1 MQAHEFEQAIAGGL
15 IISMAT
21 SLNYFLF
28 GKAESLHHLL
38 WGTLRTSRKD
48 PEFYSRLCFMF
59 GIITIPF
66 LSLRGTFEGKYT
78 PEEVSIFGIGYRV
91 FDDDIKV
98 SAMLSNLG
106 WIIAGFLV
114 GLGSAISR
122 EAGIGGHTF
131 CTGPII
137 FRSSVKAAIL
147 SILSGMV
154 VATLRSHFPF
164 FLGHLDKSMLLPASH
179 LFGLFAFSF
188 LCILTLGSLL
198 YQYSQE
204 GLIETT
210 ESLTSYIVGVIYGSG
225 LMLSGVLRPKIIIS
239 FLTLGSGWNPT
250 ILILMCTVVATD
262 FVIFYLLQGKPQPS

>member
-1 MQAHEFEQAIAGGL
+1 MQTHEFEQAIAGGL
-15 IISMAT
+15 LISFAT
-21 SLNYFLF
+21 SLNYFLY
-28 GKAESLHHLL
+28 GKTESLHHLL
-38 WGTLRTSRKD
+38 WWTLRTSRRD
-48 PEFYSRLCFMF
+48 PEFYWRLCFMF

-78 PEEVSIFGIGYRV
+78 PEEVSIFGVGYRV

-98 SAMLSNLG
+98 TAMLSNLG

-164 FLGHLDKSMLLPASH
+164 FIGHHIESMMLPASQ

-188 LCILTLGSLL
+188 LCLLTIGSLV
-198 YQYSQE
+198 YQYSQD

-210 ESLTSYIVGVIYGSG
+210 ESMTSYIVGVIYGTG
-225 LMLSGVLRPKIIIS
+225 LMLSGVLRPSIVIG
-239 FLTLGSGWNPT
+239 FLTVGSGWNPS

-262 FVIFYLLQGKPQPS
+262 FVIFYLLKGKPQPS